1 MSGIISLESTET
13 RFFTRFI
20 PVKSLF
26 CAGVQANRRS
36 TFPQWFVLGWNRRL
50 RKYYLDAIDRNEDL

>member
-1 MSGIISLESTET
+1 MSGIISMDSTET
-13 RFFTRFI
+13 RFFIRFV

-36 TFPQWFVLGWNRRL
+36 TFPQWFVLGWNRGSGR
-50 RKYYLDAIDRNEDL
+50 YYLDAFDRNEDL